1 MAIHTATRTITYVK
15 LSDIANAYADKFHDR
30 GTESHD
36 DVTDEFM
43 ATVNSSKF
51 SWGDNDAT
59 FVRFDRF
66 CDVIRV
72 VHHHWLEDVELSSA
86 DIYVLLEE

>member
-1 MAIHTATRTITYVK
+1 MAIHTTTRTITFVK

-36 DVTDEFM
+36 DVNDEFM
-43 ATVNSSKF
+43 ESVSSSKF
-51 SWGDNDAT
+51 TWGDNDAT
-59 FVRFDRF
+59 FVRLDRF
-66 CDVIRV
+66 CDVIRGV
-72 VHHHWLEDVELSSA
+72 QHHWLEEVELSSA

>member
-1 MAIHTATRTITYVK
+1 MIHTATRTMTYVK
-15 LSDIANAYADKFHDR
+15 LSDLANAYADKFHDR

-43 ATVNSSKF
+43 EAVSNSKF
-51 SWGDNDAT
+51 TWGDNDAAT

-72 VHHHWLEDVELSSA
+72 VQHHWLEEVELSSA